1 MFIINNK
8 NNKGVINMNNFKKVG
23 FSALAGSLVAT
34 SAMAG
39 EISVAGSAGMYL
51 EHINGGAANSG
62 KSFSM
67 DNQLTFTGGGEL
79 DNGLN
84 VSVSFVI
91 DQGDDETDTSTQ
103 SGNSPF
109 DSHSVSIGMDGL
121 GTLTFHGEGGGSAVG
136 DMDGS
141 AAGGMWDNFQAAAD
155 EPKSG
160 KSSNDMIAYSLPT
173 LLDGLALNASYT
185 PNGDGGADS
194 STSWSATY
202 TGIEGLTLAYGAGED
217 NSATTTA
224 DATAWKISYA
234 YGPVTVT
241 ATDLEYDHETATSER
256 SMESQAISYT
266 VSDELSLSYGV
277 EEITDG
283 SASSEVA
290 EFSGFGVSYTAG
302 GMTLTAKSQEAK
314 NISYSTAA
322 TEDRELWV
330 VGASFAF

>member
-1 MFIINNK
+1 MNK
-8 NNKGVINMNNFKKVG
+8 FKKIGVT
-23 FSALAGSLVAT
+23 ALAGSLVAFT
-34 SAMAG
+34 ANAG
-39 EISVAGSAGMYL
+39 EMSVSGGASIGV
-51 EHINGGAANSG
+51 EHINGGAANGG
-62 KSFSM
+62 KSWYM
-67 DNQLTFTGGGEL
+67 GNQLTFSGGGEL
-79 DNGLN
+79 DNGMN
-84 VSVSFVI
+84 VSLSFVI

-121 GTLTFHGEGGGSAVG
+121 GTMTFHGEGGSAAQAA
-136 DMDGS
+136 MDGS

-155 EPKSG
+155 EPKAAKG
-160 KSSNDMIAYSLPT
+160 SNDMITYALPSLME
-173 LLDGLALNASYT
+173 GLALNASYT
-185 PNGDGGADS
+185 PAGDGGAAS

-217 NSATTTA
+217 NSASTTA
-224 DATAWKISYA
+224 DATAWKVSYA

-266 VSDELSLSYGV
+266 ISDELSLTYGV

-283 SASSEVA
+283 SASSETA

-330 VGASFAF
+330 LGASFAF

>member
-1 MFIINNK
+1 
-8 NNKGVINMNNFKKVG
+8 MNNFKKIGV
-23 FSALAGSLVAT
+23 SALAGSLVAFT
-34 SAMAG
+34 ANAG
-39 EISVAGSAGMYL
+39 EMTVSGGASIGV
-51 EHINGGAANSG
+51 EHINGGAANGG
-62 KSFSM
+62 KSFYM
-67 DNQLTFTGGGEL
+67 GNQLTFSGGGEL
-79 DNGLN
+79 DNGMN
-84 VSVSFVI
+84 VSLSFVI

-141 AAGGMWDNFQAAAD
+141 AAGGIWDNFQATAD

-160 KSSNDMIAYSLPT
+160 KASNDMITYALPSLY
-173 LLDGLALNASYT
+173 DGLALNASYT
-185 PNGDGGADS
+185 PAGDGGASS

-202 TGIEGLTLAYGAGED
+202 TGIEGLTVAYGTGKD
-217 NSATTTA
+217 NETAVEA
-224 DATAWKISYA
+224 DATAWKVSYA

-241 ATDLEYDHETATSER
+241 ATDLEYDHGTSTSDR
-256 SMESQAISYT
+256 NMESQAISYT
-266 VSDELSLSYGV
+266 LSDEISLSYGV

-283 SASSEVA
+283 AASSVAA

-302 GMTLTAKSQEAK
+302 GMTITAKSQEAK
-314 NISYSTAA
+314 NVSYSTAA

>member
-1 MFIINNK
+1 MNK
-8 NNKGVINMNNFKKVG
+8 FKKIGV
-23 FSALAGSLVAT
+23 SALAGSLVAFT
-34 SAMAG
+34 ANAG
-39 EISVAGSAGMYL
+39 EMTVSGGASIGV
-51 EHINGGAANSG
+51 EHINGGAANGG
-62 KSFSM
+62 KSWYM
-67 DNQLTFTGGGEL
+67 GNQLTFSGGGEL
-79 DNGLN
+79 DNGMN
-84 VSVSFVI
+84 VSLSFVI

-121 GTLTFHGEGGGSAVG
+121 GTLTFHGEGGSAAQAA
-136 DMDGS
+136 MDGS
-141 AAGGMWDNFQAAAD
+141 AAGGMWDNFQVAAD
-155 EPKSG
+155 EPKAAKG
-160 KSSNDMIAYSLPT
+160 SNDMISYALPSLV
-173 LLDGLALNASYT
+173 DGLALAASYT
-185 PNGDGGADS
+185 PAGDGGAAS

-202 TGIEGLTLAYGAGED
+202 TGVEGLTLAYGAGED
-217 NSATTTA
+217 NEATTTA

-266 VSDELSLSYGV
+266 ISDELSLSYGV

-283 SASSEVA
+283 SASSETA